1 MEGFDTRLQL
11 QALRAGD
18 RSLLISANPQNVS
31 PVIPVINEQ
40 QYAPEGASLIYENPQ
55 QFVQQEF
62 LGNNVRYVQA
72 APVKSVVPSVVP
84 QAQSVVPAVV
94 QPAQLFLKPVTYT
107 TNYSQPPV
115 EQYMQTV
122 NASQMQQNV
131 PVAIQQPIVVQQPQ
145 LLPAPGTING
155 TVPINNGACSMLNDA
170 KITALISDARKDVN
184 KVTTPADPNQ
194 PAYSGFIK
202 WITVDGNGTP
212 SDVCVQTEN
221 VIYRYKSVIS
231 QVYNNYIKDNP
242 NKGVLN
248 ENFQN
253 FSNEL
258 IGKIFDV
265 ITKYNKLHSFVT
277 LCKKGMLTTPE
288 EINKYNEF
296 LNENGNNALTAENKL
311 CKEVYEAITEANGL
325 LKFKLHEFNSSLKAS
340 KQQRANELFFPNS
353 SNSEEQSVDD
363 MAIDDCVF
371 SKLNIDKLFPNANNM
386 DSMDY
391 DAREGFLKKL
401 GIGEDDLSNA
411 QFVCNINTFTDALLE
426 AAQSA
431 INNEY
436 NEPSQGQYGCIRNCI
451 KNAFDAAK
459 GGWNRV
465 NKVLKQL
472 NNSIDGRVKGIVKE
486 RYQAIFKN
494 IKQFIFSYDNYLNN
508 KLKKAENDKEGSK
521 ISTLIKKNREML
533 KELKVPTGIDNSV
546 GINNNVSQ
554 IGLNYR
560 KFQGNSLD
568 DLFN

>member
-1 MEGFDTRLQL
+1 MEETSYGEYLKFPNAQQEIYERRPNFQPVIH
-11 QALRAGD
+11 QRN
-18 RSLLISANPQNVS
+18 SVIYNPQYTPAGS
-31 PVIPVINEQ
+31 QLRPVVQPVVAQ
-40 QYAPEGASLIYENPQ
+40 QVPSVVPVAPA
-55 QFVQQEF
+55 
-62 LGNNVRYVQA
+62 
-72 APVKSVVPSVVP
+72 VVPSVVP
-84 QAQSVVPAVV
+84 IQPAVI
-94 QPAQLFLKPVTYT
+94 QPTTCT
-107 TNYSQPPV
+107 TNYG
-115 EQYMQTV
+115 
-122 NASQMQQNV
+122 
-131 PVAIQQPIVVQQPQ
+131 QPQ
-145 LLPAPGTING
+145 VEYITTNYVQPQVEYIQTNYDQPLQAPQTIEG

-170 KITALISDARKDVN
+170 KITALINDARKDLN
-184 KVTTPADPNQ
+184 KVTIPAAPNGV
-194 PAYSGFIK
+194 PPSGLILDLK
-202 WITVDGNGTP
+202 DEQGYAL
-212 SDVCVQTEN
+212 DVYFKTEEI
-221 VIYRYKSVIS
+221 IYRYKSVIS
-231 QVYNNYIKDNP
+231 DVYNNYIKNNP
-242 NKGVLN
+242 NKGDLN
-248 ENFQN
+248 EKFQN

-258 IGKIFDV
+258 MNKIFDV

-277 LCKKGMLTTPE
+277 LCEKGTLTTPE
-288 EINKYNEF
+288 EINKYNKLLEENDNKPP
-296 LNENGNNALTAENKL
+296 LNGRL
-311 CKEVYEAITEANGL
+311 CKEVIEAINEANGFL
-325 LKFKLHEFNSSLKAS
+325 RSKLNEFNSSLKAS

-371 SKLNIDKLFPNANNM
+371 SKSNIDKLFQNASNM
-386 DSMDY
+386 DSTDY

-451 KNAFDAAK
+451 KNALDAAK

-472 NNSIDGRVKGIVKE
+472 NNSIDGRVRGIVHE
-486 RYQAIFKN
+486 RYQAIFGN
-494 IKQFIFSYDNYLNN
+494 IKQFIVSYDNYLNN
-508 KLKKAENDKEGSK
+508 KLKKAENEKEGSK